1 MGGDSNARGISKKL
15 QKQIF
20 EYFHPNERVNEVR
33 FISID

>member
-1 MGGDSNARGISKKL
+1 MGGCSNARGVSKKL

-33 FISID
+33 LISVD